1 MAEKG
6 NWVRLL
12 SNMTVVTKPGKN
24 KVRLAEAAHETPLVE
39 DRSRKGPEKTPPLF
53 LLAWDEELITSHQKN
68 GDV

>member
-39 DRSRKGPEKTPPLF
+39 DRAGKGQGENATS
-53 LLAWDEELITSHQKN
+53 LLISL
-68 GDV
+68 G